1 MSEEKP
7 VRKKETAGDF
17 LRTFAYAVLIALAF
31 RSVAYEPFHIPSE
44 SMLPTLY
51 EGDYIFVSKLSYGY
65 SRYSFPF
72 GSSGLFD
79 WYEGRIFA
87 SEPKRGDIIVFRLPI
102 NPRIDYI
109 KRVVGLPGDRV
120 RVVNGI
126 LYINGEEA
134 SQRRIKDLQV
144 TMPDGRVKF
153 IPRFME
159 RLPGGVEHVV
169 LDENPNG
176 EVDTTNE
183 FVVPEGQ
190 YFFMGDNRDN
200 SVDSR
205 YVTDVGYVPFENLIG
220 RATIIAVSSNP
231 NIPMSRIGEW
241 VNELR
246 FERFFTRLK

>member
-1 MSEEKP
+1 MSDEKP

-17 LRTFAYAVLIALAF
+17 LRTFTYAVLIALVF
-31 RSVAYEPFHIPSE
+31 RSFMYEPFHIPSE

-72 GSSGLFD
+72 GSTGLFD
-79 WYEGRIFA
+79 GFEGRIFE
-87 SEPKRGDIIVFRLPI
+87 SIPERGDIIVFRLPN

-109 KRVVGLPGDRV
+109 KRLVGLPGDRL

-126 LYINGEEA
+126 LYVNGEEA

-144 TMPDGRVKF
+144 TMSDGRVKF
-153 IPRFME
+153 VPRFME
-159 RLPGGVEHVV
+159 KLPGGREHVI

-176 EVDTTNE
+176 EVDTTE
-183 FVVPEGQ
+183 EYVVPEGN

-200 SVDSR
+200 SIDSR
-205 YVTDVGYVPFENLIG
+205 YITDVGYVPAQNLIG
-220 RATIIAVSSNP
+220 QAKVIAFSSNP
-231 NIPMSRIGEW
+231 DVPKQDVGGW
-241 VNELR
+241 LR
-246 FERFFTRLK
+246 FDRFFTRLK